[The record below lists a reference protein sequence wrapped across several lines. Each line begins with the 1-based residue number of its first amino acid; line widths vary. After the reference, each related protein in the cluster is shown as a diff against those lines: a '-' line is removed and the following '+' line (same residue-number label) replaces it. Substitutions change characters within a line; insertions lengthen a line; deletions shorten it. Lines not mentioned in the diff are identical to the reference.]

1 MSEPLHV
8 SAIIPAAMA
17 GLLKASIP
25 SLPSIIVDTR
35 EQRPLSFQHLP
46 SATGTLATADYSIR
60 NLESRFGIERKSC
73 TDLVGSITRERERFA
88 RELDRMRGMD
98 YRRLLI
104 VGTIGELEQ
113 VRRGTAMCSIL
124 ASLAAI
130 EARGVPVIWQP
141 DPVSAAAWLERSAW
155 WYWRECLKPAG
166 IKPPTPPW
174 AVESLT

>member
-1 MSEPLHV
+1 MENSFNPPITGTLP
-8 SAIIPAAMA
+8 AIV
-17 GLLKASIP
+17 
-25 SLPSIIVDTR
+25 VDTR
-35 EQRPLSFQHLP
+35 ENRPLSFRNLP

-60 NLESRFGIERKSC
+60 GLESRFGCERKSC
-73 TDLVGSITRERERFA
+73 ADLVSSITRERERFA

-104 VGTIGELEQ
+104 VGTIGELEH
-113 VRRGTAMCSIL
+113 VRRGTSMRSIL

-141 DPVSAAAWLERSAW
+141 DPVAAAAWLERSAW

-166 IKPPTPPW
+166 IKLETPDW
-174 AVESLT
+174 AIADL